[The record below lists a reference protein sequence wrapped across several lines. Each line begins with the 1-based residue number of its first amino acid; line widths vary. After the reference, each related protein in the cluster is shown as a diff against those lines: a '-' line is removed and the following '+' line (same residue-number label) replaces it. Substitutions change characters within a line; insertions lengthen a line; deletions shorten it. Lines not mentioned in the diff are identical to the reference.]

1 MNITGKTNSIA
12 PRSAGTIVVSGKKTI
27 GRYAVACASII
38 NRSATGDAALSR
50 ARALDFIATR
60 YA

>member
-12 PRSAGTIVVSGKKTI
+12 PRSAGTIVESGKNTI
-27 GRYAVACASII
+27 GKYDIACESII
-38 NRSATGDAALSR
+38 NRSATGDAALSL

>member
-1 MNITGKTNSIA
+1 MNITGKSHSGD
-12 PRSAGTIVVSGKKTI
+12 PRSAGTIVESGKKII
-27 GRYAVACASII
+27 GKYAVACANII